1 MLPKEYLQRMAK
13 DVSKRCGICQ
23 ATVEVVLPAFI
34 DEVRFQLVEGRYH
47 CVPIESFG
55 TFAVIDVPERERL
68 YTYKGKSEVRHL
80 PAKKKLKFAPTHS
93 FRRELEEGQFDPTR
107 KSFSR
112 HPKDRRIRKRGDMQ
126 PRKKHPAFG
135 IGPKA
140 GQAWQPTTKT
150 TEPDS
155 EE

>member
-1 MLPKEYLQRMAK
+1 MLPKEFLQRIAA

-34 DEVRFQLVEGRYH
+34 DEIRYILAESKYP
-47 CVPIESFG
+47 CIPIESFG
-55 TFAVIDVPERERL
+55 TFAMIDVPERDRL

-80 PAKKKLKFAPTHS
+80 PAKRKLKFSPTHS
-93 FRRELEEGQFDPTR
+93 FRQELEQGQFDPSR

-140 GQAWQPTTKT
+140 GQAWEPTKEVLQKT
-150 TEPDS
+150 E
-155 EE
+155 

>member
-1 MLPKEYLQRMAK
+1 MFPKEFLQRIAA
-13 DVSKRCGICQ
+13 DVSKRCGICR
-23 ATVEVVLPAFI
+23 ATVEVVLPAFV
-34 DEVRFQLVEGRYH
+34 DEIRYILAESKYP
-47 CVPIESFG
+47 CIPIESFG
-55 TFAVIDVPERERL
+55 TFAMIDVPERDRL
-68 YTYKGKSEVRHL
+68 YTYKGKTEIRHL
-80 PAKKKLKFAPTHS
+80 PAKRKLKFSPTHS
-93 FRRELEEGQFDPTR
+93 FRQELEQGQFDPSR

-140 GQAWQPTTKT
+140 GQAWQPTK
-150 TEPDS
+150 EVKS

>member
-1 MLPKEYLQRMAK
+1 MLPREFLQRFAA

-23 ATVEVVLPAFI
+23 ATVEVVLPAFV
-34 DEVRFQLVEGRYH
+34 DEIRYILAESKYP
-47 CVPIESFG
+47 CIPIESFG
-55 TFAVIDVPERERL
+55 TFAMIDVPERDRL
-68 YTYKGKSEVRHL
+68 YTYKGKTEIRHL
-80 PAKKKLKFAPTHS
+80 PAKRKLKFSPTHS
-93 FRRELEEGQFDPTR
+93 FRQELEQGQFDPSR

-140 GQAWQPTTKT
+140 GQAWQPTK
-150 TEPDS
+150 EVKS

>member
-1 MLPKEYLQRMAK
+1 MLPKQYLQKLAAA
-13 DVSKRCGICQ
+13 VSKRSGICQ
-23 ATVEVVLPAFI
+23 ATVETVLSALF
-34 DEVRFQLVEGRYH
+34 DEIRQQLCEGPWP

-55 TFAVIDVPERERL
+55 TFAVIDVPERDRL

-93 FRRELEEGQFDPTR
+93 FRRELEDGKFDPTR

-140 GQAWQPTTKT
+140 GQAWQPTK
-150 TEPDS
+150 EVKS

>member
-1 MLPKEYLQRMAK
+1 MFPKEFLQRIAA

-23 ATVEVVLPAFI
+23 ATVEVVLPAFV
-34 DEVRFQLVEGRYH
+34 DEIRYILAESKYP
-47 CVPIESFG
+47 CIPIESFG
-55 TFAVIDVPERERL
+55 TFAMIDVPERDRL
-68 YTYKGKSEVRHL
+68 YTYKGKTEIRHL
-80 PAKKKLKFAPTHS
+80 PAKRKLKFSPTHS
-93 FRRELEEGQFDPTR
+93 FRQELEQGQFDPSR

-140 GQAWQPTTKT
+140 GQAWQPTK
-150 TEPDS
+150 EVKS